1 MYIVPDSIINYNNFN
16 YIQQHRKEFNM
27 SEESKISKAQQKAVA
42 KYMKNNYDTT
52 LIRFKKGAKQLIQ
65 TAAKEQNESVN
76 AYIKK
81 AIQTRYTSDTGNNIE
96 L

>member
-42 KYMKNNYDTT
+42 KYMKNNYKNQ
-52 LIRFKKGAKQLIQ
+52 LFYKYRFI
-65 TAAKEQNESVN
+65 
-76 AYIKK
+76 IK
-81 AIQTRYTSDTGNNIE
+81 TRYT

>member
-42 KYMKNNYDTT
+42 KYMKNNYDEN
-52 LIRFKKGAKQLIQ
+52 AKSFARQQ
-65 TAAKEQNESVN
+65 KPP
-76 AYIKK
+76 
-81 AIQTRYTSDTGNNIE
+81 GN

>member
-42 KYMKNNYDTT
+42 KYMKKN
-52 LIRFKKGAKQLIQ
+52 
-65 TAAKEQNESVN
+65 
-76 AYIKK
+76 
-81 AIQTRYTSDTGNNIE
+81 
-96 L
+96 